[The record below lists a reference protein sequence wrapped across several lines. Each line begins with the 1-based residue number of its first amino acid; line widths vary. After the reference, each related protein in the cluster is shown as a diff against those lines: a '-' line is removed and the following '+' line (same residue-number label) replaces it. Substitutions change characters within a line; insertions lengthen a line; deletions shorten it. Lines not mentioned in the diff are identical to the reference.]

1 VIGRVVCVYVRV
13 GRKCVEHLVC
23 VVVMFD
29 AAVVDGGL
37 KWKWNGTR
45 LRPGVNARDSRR
57 ELDFIRMR
65 SPRSKFL
72 HEDGKIIRLRRCSYL
87 RGYPKPMWILG
98 LSA

>member
-1 VIGRVVCVYVRV
+1 VVGRVICVYVRV
-13 GRKCVEHLVC
+13 GRKCAEHLVC

-37 KWKWNGTR
+37 KWEWSGTR

-65 SPRSKFL
+65 HPRSNSCT
-72 HEDGKIIRLRRCSYL
+72 RRGNNWTVKMQL
-87 RGYPKPMWILG
+87 FAG
-98 LSA
+98 LF